1 MELYKSNKG
10 TCLIPKVYVEPWWVS
25 IWEPPT
31 LVFPSW
37 RASKQKL
44 LKMPRELEQHH
55 QFVHLLQVRCQAILQ
70 PFTKTQKTSFNR
82 FLCNHDRQNKL
93 NLLYRLES
101 FFSETKACYGF
112 KQTFSFDNQ
121 LVKLLVQIG
130 LKVFL
135 YFQRAKDWLV
145 CPQSDK
151 LSPILPTHFMLPNVW
166 LEDVLM
172 MQKSR
177 KKCKL
182 QLA

>member
-1 MELYKSNKG
+1 MELYKSNNG

-151 LSPILPTHFMLPNVW
+151 LSPILPTHFMLPNV
-166 LEDVLM
+166 
-172 MQKSR
+172 
-177 KKCKL
+177 
-182 QLA
+182 

>member
-1 MELYKSNKG
+1 M
-10 TCLIPKVYVEPWWVS
+10 EPWWVS

-101 FFSETKACYGF
+101 LFSETKACYGF
-112 KQTFSFDNQ
+112 KQPFSSDNQ
-121 LVKLLVQIG
+121 LVRLLVLIG
-130 LKVFL
+130 LLINFFSLFSEGERLVGMP
-135 YFQRAKDWLV
+135 AKRQAVTNSANTFYATKRLIGRRFD
-145 CPQSDK
+145 DAE
-151 LSPILPTHFMLPNVW
+151 I
-166 LEDVLM
+166 
-172 MQKSR
+172 
-177 KKCKL
+177 KKEM
-182 QLA
+182 

>member
-1 MELYKSNKG
+1 M
-10 TCLIPKVYVEPWWVS
+10 EPWWVS

-70 PFTKTQKTSFNR
+70 PFTKTQKTFFNR
-82 FLCNHDRQNKL
+82 FLCNHDRQSEL

-112 KQTFSFDNQ
+112 KQPFSSDNQ
-121 LVKLLVQIG
+121 LVRLLVLIG
-130 LKVFL
+130 LLINFFSLFSEGERLVGMP
-135 YFQRAKDWLV
+135 AKRQAVTNSANTFYATKRLIGRRFD
-145 CPQSDK
+145 DAE
-151 LSPILPTHFMLPNVW
+151 I
-166 LEDVLM
+166 
-172 MQKSR
+172 
-177 KKCKL
+177 KKEM
-182 QLA
+182 